1 MRYSEGARSVKMIE
15 SKLIETLTRRFAE
28 RDLAFKKAMQDVFEE
43 MNVRNILASGITAR
57 RVHEVVQEELRA
69 SGDESLR
76 VIKDVYP
83 IYGRNVKA
91 AVVKFKIQELLQQ
104 RLHEIEAYKL
114 SRLKQM
120 LGDVASQRVL
130 DAVDSQNQI
139 SRVEAEFQLQTDK
152 YFHEFKQGQGKNLK
166 ERIMNSFYDRIII
179 VAVVIIITAVIC
191 IGRFVAVVQNLKIWK

>member
-1 MRYSEGARSVKMIE
+1 MIE
-15 SKLIETLTRRFAE
+15 SKLIETFTNRFAE
-28 RDLAFKKAMQDVFEE
+28 RDLAFKKAMQEVFEE
-43 MNVRNILASGITAR
+43 MNGRGILASGITAR
-57 RVHEVVQEELRA
+57 RVQEVVQEELKA

-83 IYGRNVKA
+83 VYGRKVKA

-139 SRVEAEFQLQTDK
+139 SRVEAEFQLQADK
-152 YFHEFKQGQGKNLK
+152 YFHELEQGQGRNLK
-166 ERIMNSFYDRIII
+166 ERIMNSFYDRPIIAAVAIII
-179 VAVVIIITAVIC
+179 AAVVC
-191 IGRFVAVVQNLKIWK
+191 IGGFVAVVQNIKIWK